1 MEQLTEYGIKEMR
14 EQVYYLQKQIIEA
27 TQLVRSIKTDL
38 QVIHK
43 AKPEVFLKCYE
54 YVKADIQTVYG
65 VDITENRRKPNV
77 VAYRAC
83 VMHTMLEMFDMSL
96 SEVGLLVGKKDHST
110 VIHARKNVD
119 NFLSINDPLYT
130 AVKRNVVEIFNNY
143 F

>member
-1 MEQLTEYGIKEMR
+1 MEAVTEYGIKEMR
-14 EQVYYLQKQIIEA
+14 EQIHYLQKQIIEA
-27 TQLVRSIKTDL
+27 TQMVRKVKTEL
-38 QVIHK
+38 QEIHK

-54 YVKADIQTVYG
+54 YVKADIQTIYG
-65 VDITENRRKPNV
+65 VDITENRRIPNV

-119 NFLSINDPLYT
+119 NFLSINDPLYMG
-130 AVKRNVVEIFNNY
+130 VKKNVVEIFNNY